1 MGISHRYPY
10 IVLMPQFVLSPIIT
24 RKQTWEKI
32 LIMNKVTNNCLI
44 YPISIKS
51 FTASIRMILK
61 SFWLNK

>member
-1 MGISHRYPY
+1 
-10 IVLMPQFVLSPIIT
+10 
-24 RKQTWEKI
+24 
-32 LIMNKVTNNCLI
+32 MNKVTNNCLI